1 MKEDKKM
8 QVEIKLSSE
17 LEGALKVAIQD
28 AAKKIADNSA
38 KVNSKWPEYMN
49 KGTAAKYLGISNNT
63 LNEWIDSDSVPFK
76 KIGRSYRFNRDD
88 LDKFMSTK

>member
-49 KGTAAKYLGISNNT
+49 KRTAAKYLGISNNT

>member
-8 QVEIKLSSE
+8 QAEIKLSSE

-28 AAKKIADNSA
+28 AAKKIADNYA